1 MSSERKVRSSKTVN
15 GNHTPSNKFDQ
26 DGHSRFTNKSCGF
39 LLSNLWFK
47 LTNIETHSKNRAS
60 TDEISLFAC
69 MMLVIM
75 VLTTNQLIPKHEI
88 SYFSMIYNIKALD
101 IKLAI
106 FRIQRKYVC
115 IRLF

>member
-1 MSSERKVRSSKTVN
+1 MAITHLQINSIKTDTHALQIN
-15 GNHTPSNKFDQ
+15 QAISYSLIFGLK
-26 DGHSRFTNKSCGF
+26 
-39 LLSNLWFK
+39 FK

-69 MMLVIM
+69 MTLVIV
-75 VLTTNQLIPKHEI
+75 VLTTNQLIPTHEI

-106 FRIQRKYVC
+106 F
-115 IRLF
+115 